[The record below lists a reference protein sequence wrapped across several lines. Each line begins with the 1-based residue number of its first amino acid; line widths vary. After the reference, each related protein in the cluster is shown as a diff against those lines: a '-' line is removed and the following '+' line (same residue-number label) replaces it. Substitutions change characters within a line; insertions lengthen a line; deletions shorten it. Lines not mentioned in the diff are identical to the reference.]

1 MVDDCV
7 NLIAL
12 AIIGKVIMAEMRKR
26 PDLDSILLYHVHR
39 LDRLLRFHMQRKIEA
54 DQIDIG
60 ITQEQMFLLY
70 RLYVKDGQSQ
80 RELADKKLNDYPNIT
95 RMIDKLEKK
104 GLVVRES
111 DENDRR
117 VCIVRLTKRGR
128 DFFDVKQPVMNAEV
142 EKLSYGISPEEEKIV
157 RKVFAQLE
165 KNLT

>member
-1 MVDDCV
+1 MVDDHV
-7 NLIAL
+7 YLVTL
-12 AIIGKVIMAEMRKR
+12 AIIGKVTISEKR
-26 PDLDSILLYHVHR
+26 TLPDIDSILLYQVHR
-39 LDRLLRFHMQRKIEA
+39 LDRLLRFHMQRIIEA
-54 DQIDIG
+54 DRIDIG

-70 RLYVKDGQSQ
+70 RLYVKDEQSQ

-104 GLVVRES
+104 RLVIRES

-128 DFFDVKQPVMNAEV
+128 DFFDVKQPVVNAEL
-142 EKLSYGISPEEEKIV
+142 EKLSDGILPEEEKIV

-165 KNLT
+165 KNLE